1 MVEQVKARGG
11 RPFVTD
17 TNTLYSGSRHN
28 AVDHLLTAV
37 EHGFDYAVLGAPV
50 IIADGLDSTN
60 VLEVAIRGKHF
71 EKVKIAGDINSTRDY
86 PAKTRELR
94 LGDHVVVA
102 LRVGTD
108 GRVKAC
114 RVVRA
119 SRDSMTLTV
128 IVRATDAG
136 DAANWLRKAGLI

>member
-1 MVEQVKARGG
+1 MVKKGDLTAIKLHFGERGCDTHISPTYARAVVERIKACGG

-60 VLEVAIRGKHF
+60 VLEVPINGKHF
-71 EKVKIAGDINSTRDY
+71 Q
-86 PAKTRELR
+86 
-94 LGDHVVVA
+94 
-102 LRVGTD
+102 
-108 GRVKAC
+108 
-114 RVVRA
+114 
-119 SRDSMTLTV
+119 
-128 IVRATDAG
+128 
-136 DAANWLRKAGLI
+136 